1 MALSPANRPRKS
13 RHHVIGRQQCD
24 AFDRGQRQGFG
35 RTDRWNSLLATY
47 FESVVEV
54 ALGPGNAVPAVG
66 SPRES
71 ARRHYGHF
79 PAAMARDTVVVAIT
93 RPLLP

>member
-1 MALSPANRPRKS
+1 
-13 RHHVIGRQQCD
+13 
-24 AFDRGQRQGFG
+24 
-35 RTDRWNSLLATY
+35 
-47 FESVVEV
+47 
-54 ALGPGNAVPAVG
+54 VPAVG

-79 PAAMARDTVVVAIT
+79 PAAMARDTIVVAIT